1 MLIQIT
7 NRCRMGCQHCLDDS
21 RPDGG
26 MMSRDTL
33 DCAVRFAL
41 YCRTRHV
48 VVSGGEPTEHPDLVE
63 FCRRISD
70 AGLSFSLC
78 SNGMWIGDAEAERR
92 VEEISGLAGYAGM
105 QVYSNPKWYR
115 LHGETVAKFK
125 ARQDKWRKLQ
135 IVLDTTE
142 IRNMLSV
149 GRAGQC
155 AEAMAAAHASKYHN
169 SCLAACITAVQSDSP
184 AQFSELM
191 TMQAHFCTP
200 MVDWRGDVH
209 MSESWL
215 CPSCGNVCRDDGERL
230 WRGMRQ
236 FRPCGKCVGCRK
248 YLSEDT
254 PKMAMARRL
263 LGQDKETE
271 QPEATNG

>member
-1 MLIQIT
+1 MS
-7 NRCRMGCQHCLDDS
+7 CPHCLQDS

-26 MMSRDTL
+26 LMDASTL
-33 DCAVRFAL
+33 DHAVTFAL
-41 YCRTRHV
+41 YCGTLHV
-48 VVSGGEPTEHPDLVE
+48 VVSGGEPTEHPDLAG

-70 AGLSFSLC
+70 AGLSFSLA
-78 SNGMWIGDAEAERR
+78 SNGMWIGDSAAERV
-92 VEEISGLAGYAGM
+92 VEEVARIDGYAGM
-105 QVYSNPKWYR
+105 QVYSNRKWYR

-149 GRAGQC
+149 GRASQC
-155 AEAMAAAHASKYHN
+155 AEAMAAARASKYHN
-169 SCLAACITAVQSDSP
+169 SCLAACVTAAQSDSP
-184 AQFSELM
+184 AQFSQLM

-230 WRGMRQ
+230 WQGMRK
-236 FRPCGKCVGCRK
+236 FRPCGKCIGGRR
-248 YLSEDT
+248 YLSE
-254 PKMAMARRL
+254 PKMAMARQL
-263 LGQDKETE
+263 LGQRRETE
-271 QPEATNG
+271 Q